1 MLRQI
6 LSQKTAP
13 SESIDSSKRW
23 DHVIHTIV
31 YDSYVDLQTDQ
42 TTCGIVCECVYII
55 YIIHIILHNIIY
67 IHVLI
72 GLCMLEWN
80 VRIMYT
86 ILWFNGSNLLFET
99 ISEMMFHPFYLLA
112 LLKKWTTQSPLS
124 SYLRVHPANCIW
136 WATLI
141 VSLHILWLSRIRIY
155 HWLRVV
161 VANELLHWKTPTPY
175 QCHPPPA
182 IRFCWPPAT
191 CEWLSSIYSIRF
203 SVSLWSTSTILNPFA
218 ARSVLKGTLH
228 FAPHTE
234 HVGD

>member
-1 MLRQI
+1 M
-6 LSQKTAP
+6 
-13 SESIDSSKRW
+13 
-23 DHVIHTIV
+23 
-31 YDSYVDLQTDQ
+31 Y
-42 TTCGIVCECVYII
+42 
-55 YIIHIILHNIIY
+55 IY
-67 IHVLI
+67 IHILI
-72 GLCMLEWN
+72 CMCMLEWN

-141 VSLHILWLSRIRIY
+141 VSLHILWLTRIRIY

-191 CEWLSSIYSIRF
+191 CEWWSSIYSIRF
-203 SVSLWSTSTILNPFA
+203 SVSLRSTSTILKPFA
-218 ARSVLKGTLH
+218 ARSVWELSTLLRILSMWETRLIT
-228 FAPHTE
+228 AEDWSPPTSNRCTSQILS
-234 HVGD
+234 V